1 MSDLYLRLVN
11 TPVGRTAAQSL
22 GLPAPAPLKRLKR
35 TDQPF
40 IEGKVLIG
48 AANVHSFSM
57 SVPGTAASSGF
68 RGAFARI
75 ERACGPGIAAC
86 APWSRLSGAG

>member
-40 IEGKVLIG
+40 IEGKVLTKK
-48 AANVHSFSM
+48 SLSK
-57 SVPGTAASSGF
+57 SST
-68 RGAFARI
+68 
-75 ERACGPGIAAC
+75 EV
-86 APWSRLSGAG
+86 SNL